1 MSFRKPQT
9 IYRKSGGY
17 VNDDGYYN
25 AGNVEEILI
34 QASVQPLN
42 HSEQAQYTTVEPQ
55 GGRQANML
63 KVYTDTPLY
72 PTKQAT
78 DNSEV
83 TEADV
88 LYWQKRLWRCI
99 DCDYFQSGV
108 ISHYK
113 AIFQEI
119 DDDRKAEKISPRPD
133 SDNFKS
139 AAE

>member
-9 IYRKSGGY
+9 IYRKSGGF
-17 VNDDGYYN
+17 VNDDGYYH
-25 AGNVEEILI
+25 AGNFEEITI

-42 HSEQAQYTTVEPQ
+42 SNEQAQYTNVEPQ
-55 GGRQANML
+55 GSRQANIL

-78 DNSEV
+78 ENSEV

-88 LYWQKRLWRCI
+88 LLWKNRIFRCI
-99 DCDYFQSGV
+99 DCEYFQSEV

-119 DDDRKAEKISPRPD
+119 DDDRATEKISTRPN
-133 SDNFKS
+133 SGNS
-139 AAE
+139 

>member
-1 MSFRKPQT
+1 MSFRKAQT
-9 IYRKSGGY
+9 IYRKRSGF
-17 VNDDGYYN
+17 VNAEGYYH
-25 AGNVEEILI
+25 AGDFEEITI

-42 HSEQAQYTTVEPQ
+42 LKTVEVEAQ

-63 KVYTDTPLY
+63 KVYSDVPLY

-88 LYWQKRLWRCI
+88 LLWKNRLWRCI
-99 DCDYFQSGV
+99 DCEYFQSEV

-119 DDDRKAEKISPRPD
+119 DDDRRAEKISTRPN
-133 SDNFKS
+133 SRNP
-139 AAE
+139 

>member
-9 IYRKSGGY
+9 IYRKSGGF

-25 AGNVEEILI
+25 AGNFEEIEI

-42 HSEQAQYTTVEPQ
+42 LKTVEVEPQ

-88 LYWQKRLWRCI
+88 LLWKNRLWRCI
-99 DCDYFQSGV
+99 DCEYFQSEV

-119 DDDRKAEKISPRPD
+119 DDDRRAEKISTRPN
-133 SDNFKS
+133 SRNP
-139 AAE
+139 

>member
-1 MSFRKPQT
+1 MMSFRKPQT
-9 IYRKSGGY
+9 IYRKKNGF
-17 VNDDGYYN
+17 VNEEGYYN
-25 AGNVEEILI
+25 AGDFEEITI

-42 HSEQAQYTTVEPQ
+42 LKYVEVEPQ

-63 KVYTDTPLY
+63 KVYTDVPLY

-78 DNSEV
+78 ENSEV

-88 LYWQKRLWRCI
+88 LLWKNRIFRCI
-99 DCDYFQSGV
+99 DCEYFQSEV

-119 DDDRKAEKISPRPD
+119 DFDEQYPKEIST
-133 SDNFKS
+133 
-139 AAE
+139 